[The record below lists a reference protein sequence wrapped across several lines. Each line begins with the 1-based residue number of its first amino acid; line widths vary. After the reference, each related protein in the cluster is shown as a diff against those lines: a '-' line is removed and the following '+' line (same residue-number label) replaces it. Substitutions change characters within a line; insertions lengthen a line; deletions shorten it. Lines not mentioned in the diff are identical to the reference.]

1 MGVRKPDFSGWAT
14 KANIR
19 CSDGRTIAPG
29 AFAHQNTLT
38 VPLVWAHN
46 HKDPTNVLGH
56 AVLEDRGDAGVYMYG
71 YFNKTA
77 KAQHSKE
84 LVHHKD
90 VDSLSIWANNLKES
104 AKRVMH
110 GMIREVSLVL
120 AGANPEAKID
130 NVVIAHADGYEE
142 ELEGTAIIEFGIS
155 LEHEEPTEEQLVE
168 HAESAKRS
176 MQEVYDSLTEEQNAL
191 FHHFVSLALAEGA
204 QEDDVEHS
212 EDDSEDDEE
221 QDQQDDDAAGA
232 DDKTED
238 DESDLEH
245 QEGAQDMGKR
255 NLFDQGGATGGTGP
269 EGSGPVLSH
278 DDVAGF
284 WNELA
289 EDGGTFKKAIKRF
302 ALAHGINDMEEILFP
317 DAKAVDSTP
326 EWIKRQTEWVAGVLA
341 GVSSR
346 PFTRIKSR
354 YADLTQEDA
363 RAKGYIKGTMKKEQF
378 FGLTQRKTGPATIYK
393 KQKLD
398 RDDILDVNDFNMV
411 DWMWGEMNLMI
422 REEIA
427 RAILIG
433 DGREIDDED
442 KVKDPN
448 LEGATDTDGIRS
460 ILHDNE
466 FYVTRVVVSIPDEG
480 ESWEAVED
488 QVALAKRF
496 YKGTGSPKFY
506 TTAETHTRLLL
517 SRDGF
522 GRKIHTGG
530 DASLQT
536 SLKVNEIVDVEVMEG
551 TTLEHNGDDLE
562 VIGII
567 VNLADY
573 VVGTDRGGE
582 LTKFDDFDIDFN
594 QYKYLIES
602 RLSGALVKAKSA
614 MVILK
619 AAEGDTVAEPEVPT
633 FNAGTGVV
641 TIPSV
646 TGVVYKDASD
656 DSTLTAGAQPALAA
670 GESLTV
676 QAVPDATHFF
686 SNDAEDSWT
695 FTRPSA

>member
-29 AFAHQNTLT
+29 AFAHQSTLT

-46 HKDPTNVLGH
+46 HKDPMNVLGH
-56 AVLEDRGDAGVYMYG
+56 AVLEDRGDDGVYMYG
-71 YFNKTA
+71 YFNETPR
-77 KAQHSKE
+77 AQHSKE
-84 LVHHKD
+84 LVKHKD
-90 VDSLSIWANNLKES
+90 VDSLSIWANQLKES

-130 NVVIAHADGYEE
+130 NVVIAHADGFEE
-142 ELEGTAIIEFGIS
+142 ELEDTAIIEFGLE
-155 LEHEEPTEEQLVE
+155 LEHEVPSDEQLVA
-168 HAESAKRS
+168 HAESAAKS
-176 MQEVYDSLTEEQNAL
+176 MKEIYDSLTDEQNAL
-191 FHHFVSLALAEGA
+191 FHHFIAMALT
-204 QEDDVEHS
+204 EDGNVEHS
-212 EDDSEDDEE
+212 DEDAEDAEDNE
-221 QDQQDDDAAGA
+221 QDNQNDDGAAGS
-232 DDKTED
+232 DDNTED
-238 DESDLEH
+238 ENLEH
-245 QEGAQDMGKR
+245 QEGNETMGRR
-255 NLFDQGGATGGTGP
+255 NLFDQGGTGATGGKGP
-269 EGSGPVLSH
+269 EGSGGTLSH
-278 DDVAGF
+278 DDIAGF
-284 WNELA
+284 WEDVA
-289 EDGGTFKKAIKRF
+289 ENGGTFKRAIKRF
-302 ALAHGINDMEEILFP
+302 AIAHGINDMEEILFP
-317 DAKAVDSTP
+317 DARAVDSEP
-326 EWIKRQTEWVAGVLA
+326 EWIKRQTEWVAGVLSD
-341 GVSSR
+341 VSSR

-354 YADLTQEDA
+354 YADLTQDEA

-433 DGREIDDED
+433 DGREIDDDD

-460 ILHDNE
+460 ILHDND
-466 FYVTRVVVSIPDEG
+466 FYVTRVVVSIAAEEDN
-480 ESWEAVED
+480 WEDVED
-488 QVALAKRF
+488 QVALARRF

-536 SLKVNEIVDVEVMEG
+536 SLKVREIVDVEVMEG
-551 TTLEHNGDDLE
+551 TTLEHNGDDLR

-602 RLSGALVKAKSA
+602 RLSGALIKAKSA
-614 MVILK
+614 IVILR
-619 AAEGDTVAEPEVPT
+619 AAAGDVAVEPAVPT
-633 FNAGTGVV
+633 FVAATGVV
-641 TIPSV
+641 TIPTV
-646 TGVVYKDASD
+646 TGVEYQDAAD
-656 DSTLTAGAQPALAA
+656 DSVLTPGAQAALAA
-670 GESLTV
+670 GESITV
-676 QAVPDATHFF
+676 QAVPTNGYFF

-695 FTRPSA
+695 FTRPAA